1 MRADA
6 GMLAI
11 VNFTLINILEIF
23 FGDAVT
29 FLGNSSIILDLPRY
43 DLLGRLEAMLS
54 LELINPYYRSKA
66 FLRTL
71 PSAHEIRGLAG
82 MSGVIPGPVRV
93 SDNVLFCPFG

>member
-54 LELINPYYRSKA
+54 LELS
-66 FLRTL
+66 
-71 PSAHEIRGLAG
+71 
-82 MSGVIPGPVRV
+82 IPTRRQDSSMYTTQGPVNLEV
-93 SDNVLFCPFG
+93 F

>member
-1 MRADA
+1 M
-6 GMLAI
+6 
-11 VNFTLINILEIF
+11 
-23 FGDAVT
+23 T

-82 MSGVIPGPVRV
+82 MSGIIPGPVRV